1 MTVRDMAKREK
12 KRAIRCFV
20 DEHIQA
26 HHMSP
31 SMSGIAEAIG
41 INKTTAWRYLKEMD
55 ETGEVCYHGEDIST
69 AVSVKVSAEQISIL
83 VAGVIPCGAPEN
95 QVQDIEAFYS
105 FPRALVGEGE
115 FFMLRASG
123 DSMVDA
129 GIDSGDL
136 VVVRRES
143 EARNGQIV
151 AALTEDGRSTLKT
164 LIKQDDDTAPYLH
177 PENKAAGYSDIYDH
191 FSIQGVAVKIIKDL

>member
-1 MTVRDMAKREK
+1 MTVRDTAKREK
-12 KRAIRCFV
+12 KRAIQGFV
-20 DEHIQA
+20 DEYIQA

-31 SMSGIAEAIG
+31 SMSEIGEALG
-41 INKTTAWRYLKEMD
+41 INKTTAWRYLKEMN
-55 ETGEVCYHGEDIST
+55 EAGELCYRGENIST
-69 AVSVKVSAEQISIL
+69 AVSVKVSAEQVSIP
-83 VAGVIPCGAPEN
+83 VAGVIPCGTPED

-129 GIDSGDL
+129 GIEPGDL

-164 LIKQDDDTAPYLH
+164 LVISGENTVPYLH
-177 PENKAAGYSDIYDH
+177 PENKAAGYRDIYEH
-191 FSIQGVAVKIIKDL
+191 FTIQGVAVKIIKDL